1 MISPGTP
8 GEGCPYPR
16 LEQSVRRGGA
26 QSSHNFSRFLG
37 YSLIVHPLE
46 KFFGNFQNDR
56 MTDDTCLPTAI
67 VPARPLAT
75 ARERFDTLAR
85 RFGDPMVRL
94 FLLQHATVPGA
105 DPVTGAPVER
115 PDTEMQFKAAA
126 ELMPY
131 RYPKLK
137 VSDVN
142 HSGAP
147 PGGTLNVQIN
157 FNAPP
162 ACTEVEV
169 SAVTPLIDPLD

>member
-1 MISPGTP
+1 
-8 GEGCPYPR
+8 
-16 LEQSVRRGGA
+16 
-26 QSSHNFSRFLG
+26 
-37 YSLIVHPLE
+37 
-46 KFFGNFQNDR
+46 
-56 MTDDTCLPTAI
+56 MTDDNSISTLPTAI
-67 VPARPLAT
+67 LPTRPLAT

-85 RFGDPMVRL
+85 RFGDPMTRL
-94 FLLQHATVPGA
+94 FLLQHSTIPGVAA
-105 DPVTGAPVER
+105 DGSPVER

-157 FNAPP
+157 ISAPQQIK
-162 ACTEVEV
+162 EVEV
-169 SAVTPLIDPLD
+169 SAVTIPADPLD